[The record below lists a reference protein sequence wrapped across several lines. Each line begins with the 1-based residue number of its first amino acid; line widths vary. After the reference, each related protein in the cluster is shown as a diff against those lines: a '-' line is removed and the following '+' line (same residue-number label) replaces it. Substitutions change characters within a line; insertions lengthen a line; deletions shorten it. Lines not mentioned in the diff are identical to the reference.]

1 MSYLK
6 QLRKDP
12 VMQEIVSSTKIKV
25 PEAKNPI
32 YLQLIYTILGQN
44 LNNEVAK
51 ILETRFHE
59 LFRKKNPTPKDIL
72 DVPFM
77 QLREIGLSASKTN
90 YILNICD
97 FFIDHKLTD
106 KQLHKMEDEAL
117 VEFLTSIKG
126 VGKWNVEMVMILAM
140 QRENIF
146 PVSDAG
152 LQQAMIKHYRIRN
165 KEDKKALME
174 KMTAIADQWQ
184 PYRTH
189 ACLYLWMKK

>member
-59 LFRKKNPTPKDIL
+59 LFRKKIPTPKDIL

-97 FFIDHKLTD
+97 FFIEQKLTD

-117 VEFLTSIKG
+117 VEFLSSIKG

-146 PVSDAG
+146 PVTDAG
-152 LQQAMIKHYRIRN
+152 LQQAMIKLYRIRN

-189 ACLYLWMKK
+189 ACLYMWMKK